1 MSLTV
6 KCAKVICCP
15 ALGYFL
21 YDYKADLNLTP
32 SLRHFL
38 SNCGTKDVHINH
50 EAHLFVWSIEVIPVK
65 KSFPLVNTK
74 RSSSEVVGYTVLKSL
89 NHF

>member
-21 YDYKADLNLTP
+21 YDYKADLKLTP
-32 SLRHFL
+32 FLRHFL
-38 SNCGTKDVHINH
+38 SNCGMKDVLINR

-65 KSFPLVNTK
+65 KSFSLVNTK